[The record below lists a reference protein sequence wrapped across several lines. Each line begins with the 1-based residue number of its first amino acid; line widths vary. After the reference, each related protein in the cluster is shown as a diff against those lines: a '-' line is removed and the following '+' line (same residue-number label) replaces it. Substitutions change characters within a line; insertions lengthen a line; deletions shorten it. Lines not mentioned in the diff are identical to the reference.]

1 MAVSRAVTDGI
12 LRRLAKS
19 QAGNALALVAAGL
32 IPLIG
37 LIGGGV
43 DMSRIYLTKARLQQA
58 CDAGALTGRKTMGA
72 SSWSASNYA
81 ARTAAN
87 TMFAANFKT
96 GAYGTS
102 GLTNSYSES
111 SGKVTGTASVVLP
124 MSLMKIFGQSTKTI
138 TVNCDAEMRIPNT
151 DVMFVLDTTGSM
163 GDTNVGDTDTKMNGL
178 KKAVKCFY
186 EALAKIDTAADCG
199 SVPTTSN
206 SSTVQLRFGFMPYA
220 TDVNVGKLL
229 KNDWIADSWPYQT
242 RVANFT
248 TTTTPGAT
256 TQGTATV
263 TSDTFGSYGSWSSQS
278 LYGYYNGYCGGYWNT
293 TTSSGGSEGAAYNQQ
308 STTSGNT
315 TTVTWSTNTTVTQY
329 EYTESNYTYGGNRYC
344 LVYVRNR
351 SAVETKQYSRTDTT
365 SAPTT
370 STAFSDWTYD
380 QHSWD
385 ISSLKAGNDTWN
397 SSVSLPVGTN
407 GASKSISWDGCIEER
422 QTVRTTDFSPIPT
435 DAYDL
440 EIGRAHV

>member
-1 MAVSRAVTDGI
+1 MLFRS
-12 LRRLAKS
+12 
-19 QAGNALALVAAGL
+19 
-32 IPLIG
+32 
-37 LIGGGV
+37 
-43 DMSRIYLTKARLQQA
+43 
-58 CDAGALTGRKTMGA
+58 
-72 SSWSASNYA
+72 
-81 ARTAAN
+81 
-87 TMFAANFKT
+87 
-96 GAYGTS
+96 
-102 GLTNSYSES
+102 
-111 SGKVTGTASVVLP
+111 
-124 MSLMKIFGQSTKTI
+124 
-138 TVNCDAEMRIPNT
+138 
-151 DVMFVLDTTGSM
+151 
-163 GDTNVGDTDTKMNGL
+163 
-178 KKAVKCFY
+178 
-186 EALAKIDTAADCG
+186 
-199 SVPTTSN
+199 
-206 SSTVQLRFGFMPYA
+206 
-220 TDVNVGKLL
+220 
-229 KNDWIADSWPYQT
+229 QT

-440 EIGRAHV
+440 DIDKIPTTSDPATQWGPALPNAVWGRYNNGGNNQYSALTTSNDLYPNIYYSCPVQAKKLQAWPTASAFETYVDSLTPSGNTYHDIGLVWGARLMSPGDANGNGGLFAAENKLTSQGGEIERHLIFMTDGDACTDLENYTGHGVDWYNPVTLPSGTNPTEGCTSTGNLTFDLGALFKVGSTKIWNYGPGCCGEGRSVKDLGISVSTDGVNYTDIGAFVLSLPNTDPFGEIGRAHV